1 MHFLETLSPA
11 QKEAATMTNG
21 ALLIIAGA
29 GAGKTKTITA
39 RIAHIIE
46 NGTKPDKILAV
57 TFTNKAAKEMR
68 ERVHTLL
75 GGMHLG
81 TSPLMLT
88 FHALGVSILREHGN
102 LLGLKR
108 GFSIMDEDDT
118 LVIYKECLKILDIS
132 PKEHDPKLFRS
143 IISRERQD
151 GATEESYDGSSH
163 GHRGHLVKQVWR
175 LYNEKKKQGG
185 GVDFDDLLTL
195 PIELLKKFPDVKQ
208 IYNDRFDYVHVDEYQ
223 DVNDLQVE
231 MVELI
236 LGAHKNIC
244 VVGDADQTIYSW
256 RGSKIEHIINFE
268 KKFAPT
274 HVVMLEEN
282 YRSSKII
289 LDAAN
294 EVVKK
299 NKNRVPKNLYTKKEE
314 GEIITIMECV
324 DEKDE
329 ARMVVE
335 KTKEK
340 IENGT
345 DPKEISI
352 LYRANFQSRVLEEA
366 FLNSGIPYT
375 MVGTR
380 FFDRREVKD
389 VLSYVRSSMNRNSI
403 PDITRS
409 IGAVPRGIGKTTLAK
424 ILAGDTDALPAKAT
438 ASINNFYNLLDRI
451 QNMVD
456 EKPPSEVLV
465 YIIRESGIEQVLKD
479 EGPTGMERIEN
490 IKELVSLASNYD
502 EYGMDGMML
511 FLEHAALY
519 ESDVVNKN
527 KGTGVTLMT
536 VHASKGLEWETV
548 FIVGM
553 EQYLFPHMMNESHQT
568 TEEREEE
575 RRLMYVAVTRAKK
588 KLYLSYAQLRTI
600 FGQKRIE
607 APSEFLYDIP
617 EDSKEIVQS
626 WSSGRERVVYLD

>member
-11 QKEAATMTNG
+11 QKEAATMING
-21 ALLIIAGA
+21 PLLIIAGA

-46 NGTKPDKILAV
+46 SGTSPDKILAV

-68 ERVHTLL
+68 ERIHNLL
-75 GGMHLG
+75 GGMRLSS
-81 TSPLMLT
+81 SPVMLT
-88 FHALGVSILREHGN
+88 FHAMGVSILREHGT

-108 GFSIMDEDDT
+108 GFSILDEDDA

-151 GATEESYDGSSH
+151 GVTNDTYEPSGH
-163 GHRGHLVKQVWR
+163 GQRGYLVKQVWR

-185 GVDFDDLLTL
+185 SVDFDDLLTM
-195 PIELLKKFPDVKQ
+195 PIELLKKFPDVKK
-208 IYNDRFDYVHVDEYQ
+208 IYNDRFEYVHVDEYQ

-231 MVELI
+231 IVELI
-236 LGAHKNIC
+236 LGAHKNVC

-268 KKFAPT
+268 KKFAPC

-299 NKNRVPKNLYTKKEE
+299 NRNRVPKNLYTKKND
-314 GEIITIMECV
+314 GEIITILECV
-324 DEKDE
+324 DEGDE
-329 ARMVVE
+329 AKMVLE
-335 KTKEK
+335 KVKQQIEK
-340 IENGT
+340 GV
-345 DPKEISI
+345 DPKEIAI
-352 LYRANFQSRVLEEA
+352 LYRANFQSRVLEEH
-366 FLNSGIPYT
+366 FVHSGIPYT

-389 VLSYVRSSMNRNSI
+389 VLSYVRAAMNRDSL
-403 PDITRS
+403 PDMIRA

-424 ILAGDTDALPAKAT
+424 ILAGETENLAAKAT
-438 ASINNFYNLLDRI
+438 ASVNNFYNLLDRI
-451 QNMVD
+451 QNVID
-456 EKPPSEVLV
+456 TQPPSEVLV
-465 YIIRESGIEQVLKD
+465 YIIRESGIEQALKD

-490 IKELVSLASNYD
+490 IKELASLAANYD
-502 EYGMDGMML
+502 EYATDGMML

-527 KGTGVTLMT
+527 KGVGVTLMT
-536 VHASKGLEWETV
+536 VHSAKGLEWETV
-548 FIVGM
+548 FIVGL
-553 EQYLFPHMMNESHQT
+553 EQYLFPHMMNENHQT
-568 TEEREEE
+568 NEEREEE

-588 KLYLSYAQLRTI
+588 KLFLSYAQLRTI
-600 FGQKRIE
+600 FGQKRVE
-607 APSEFLYDIP
+607 SPSEFLYDIP

-626 WSSGRERVVYLD
+626 WGGHGTRVVYLD